1 MTIENSKSNEDP
13 KIPVVRTE
21 TQADDARITD
31 HLANERTY
39 LAWIRTGVAMMGL
52 GVVIAKLR
60 YMMGTGSNFPESSGL
75 IHAANIGL
83 LFALIGVLT
92 IIMSV
97 VFFLTTQKEIR
108 QSSYKARKV
117 FVLIIAALTGALGL
131 VILWYLE
138 QPVIP

>member
-1 MTIENSKSNEDP
+1 MTIENLKPNDDA
-13 KIPVVRTE
+13 KTLVKNTE
-21 TQADDARITD
+21 SQTDDARITD

-60 YMMGTGSNFPESSGL
+60 YMMGTGANFPVSAGL

-83 LFALIGVLT
+83 LFALIGVIT

-97 VFFLTTQKEIR
+97 FFFLTTQKEIR

-117 FVLIIAALTGALGL
+117 FVLVIAALTGALGL
-131 VILWYLE
+131 VILWYLQ

>member
-1 MTIENSKSNEDP
+1 MTNEESKTTNGTKDHQSDNS
-13 KIPVVRTE
+13 
-21 TQADDARITD
+21 RITD

-60 YMMGTGSNFPESSGL
+60 YIMGIGSSYPQSSGL

-83 LFALIGVLT
+83 LFAFIGVLT

-108 QSSYKARKV
+108 ESSYKARKV
-117 FVLIIAALTGALGL
+117 FVLIIAGLTGALGL
-131 VILWYLE
+131 LILWYLQ
-138 QPVIP
+138 QPVNP

>member
-1 MTIENSKSNEDP
+1 MPTEESKTTDGTKDYQS
-13 KIPVVRTE
+13 
-21 TQADDARITD
+21 DDSRITD

-60 YMMGTGSNFPESSGL
+60 YIMGMGPEQSYPVSSGL

-83 LFALIGVLT
+83 LFALVGVLT

-117 FVLIIAALTGALGL
+117 FVLIIAGLTGALGL
-131 VILWYLE
+131 LILWYLQ
-138 QPVIP
+138 QPVNP